1 MFSLTIIA
9 LLVGF
14 ALLILGGAG
23 VFGPDTLRRA
33 LTAFPRNRA
42 AAVAFTLINVLWV
55 AIMVYHA
62 PLGRFEW
69 IKPLLYILAPSTFFA
84 VLVFMDELLAP
95 RMLGGFLLLI
105 ANPAL
110 NAARWHE
117 SDWRLV
123 LTLFVYVWIVWAM
136 ILVLSPYRFRHTAAW
151 VFAGNRRLPVFGG
164 FLALGA
170 LLIALASAV
179 Y

>member
-1 MFSLTIIA
+1 MYSLTFIA

-14 ALLILGGAG
+14 TALILGGAG
-23 VFGPDTLRRA
+23 VFRPASLRRV
-33 LTAFPRNRA
+33 LDAFPRNRA

-69 IKPLLYILAPSTFFA
+69 IKPLLYILAPATFFA

-123 LTLFVYVWIVWAM
+123 LTVFVYVWIVWAM
-136 ILVLSPYRFRHTAAW
+136 ILVLSPYRFRHTVAW
-151 VFAGNRRLPVFGG
+151 VFAGNRRSPVFG
-164 FLALGA
+164 ALLSFGA
-170 LLIALASAV
+170 LLIALAVTV

>member
-1 MFSLTIIA
+1 MYSLTTIA
-9 LLVGF
+9 LWVGA
-14 ALLILGGAG
+14 ALIILGGMG
-23 VFGPDTLRRA
+23 VFRTQAMQL
-33 LTAFPRNRA
+33 LCEAFPRHRTA
-42 AAVAFTLINVLWV
+42 ALVFTLINVVWV

-69 IKPLLYILAPSTFFA
+69 IKPYLYILAPATYFA
-84 VLVFMDELLAP
+84 VIFFMDELMAP

-117 SDWRLV
+117 SSWRYV
-123 LTLFVYVWIVWAM
+123 LTLLVYCWIVWAM
-136 ILVLSPYRFRHTAAW
+136 IMVLSPYRFRHTMSW
-151 VFAGNRRLPVFGG
+151 VFNKGRGKPVFGAL
-164 FLALGA
+164 LALGV
-170 LLIALASAV
+170 LLVVLAATV